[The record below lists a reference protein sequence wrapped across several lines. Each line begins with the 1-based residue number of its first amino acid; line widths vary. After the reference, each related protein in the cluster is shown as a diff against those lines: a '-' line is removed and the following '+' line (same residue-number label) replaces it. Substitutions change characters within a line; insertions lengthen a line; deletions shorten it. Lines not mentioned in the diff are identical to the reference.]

1 VFMADSYGHPSPSY
15 QRILSRSPGER
26 TAALASIRE
35 CGHDFGCS
43 IAIIGD
49 ADACGT
55 GIQKVLPDPI
65 DV

>member
-1 VFMADSYGHPSPSY
+1 MADSYGHPSPSY
-15 QRILSRSPGER
+15 PRILSRSPGER

-35 CGHDFGCS
+35 GGDNFGCA
-43 IAIIGD
+43 IAVIGN

-55 GIQKVLPDPI
+55 GIQKVLPDPV